1 MMIFYESDRSPSTGI
16 PDPFQF
22 NPLKHHLAFIK
33 SFILSKEN
41 SEVNPELLKT
51 IRHIGSSVMDI
62 YTGKLPVSEIL
73 SGISDYLTM
82 VNLNN
87 RNKYA
92 VWAGTEHYD
101 FRTLTLSD
109 NSNWTLK
116 YHESENRYVHLFPA
130 RSSPHTFRVKAN
142 TLKSAI
148 LYIIIYGKDYVT
160 EEDLNRARALVNL
173 SPIREV
179 AETEAIS
186 EMIEI
191 LRNS

>member
-1 MMIFYESDRSPSTGI
+1 MIFYESDRSPSTGI

-92 VWAGTEHYD
+92 VWAGTEPYD